1 MEILFFLAG
10 VLITWL
16 VMSGLLAQSCA
27 FFYRFWWPSS
37 RRNKEYKI
45 DQWLCNIPEQPRMGW
60 NLLGY
65 WRETSS
71 YQQACSE
78 MAGLLA
84 DKACLSGKDKILDV
98 CFTSHDQLQVWLKY
112 YQVHSLTA
120 IAPDEHQFV
129 RASDQCS
136 KLDGLELL
144 RGGNKAL
151 QGLPENMY
159 DKLLALDCVY
169 RFSERD
175 SFIDNSRRVLKDGG
189 VLAFTDMVLSRP
201 FRDNHERNLI
211 NALGR
216 ISGIRI
222 EDIKEQNEYRVLL
235 TETGFEQVDVADITE
250 DVLSGFCFWFGQ
262 HHQNLSLYT
271 RSKLWIRLRLMV
283 WFIRWMQ
290 HREQL
295 KYMLIVA
302 R

>member
-1 MEILFFLAG
+1 MEILFFLVG

-37 RRNKEYKI
+37 RRNREYKI
-45 DQWLCNIPEQPRMGW
+45 DQWLCNIPEQPRVGW
-60 NLLGY
+60 NILGY

-84 DKACLSGKDKILDV
+84 DKACLSSKDKILDV
-98 CFTSHDQLQVWLKY
+98 GFTSHDQLQVWLEY

-136 KLDGLELL
+136 EFDALELL

-151 QGLPENMY
+151 QGLPEKTY

-169 RFSERD
+169 RFPEREL
-175 SFIDNSRRVLKDGG
+175 FIANSRRVLNDDG
-189 VLAFTDMVLSRP
+189 VLAFTDIVLSRP
-201 FRDNHERNLI
+201 FRDSHERKLI

-222 EDIKEQNEYRVLL
+222 EDIKDQHEYRELL
-235 TETGFEQVDVADITE
+235 TDAGFGKVEITDITE

-271 RSKLWIRLRLMV
+271 HSKLWIRLRLMV

-290 HREQL
+290 HREQI
-295 KYMLIVA
+295 KYLLIVA